1 MITYLVDAFN
11 VLHAEPRLERLLRR
25 DGPGPACQA
34 LVQLFCAW
42 LSLPRRKKV
51 AAVLVVDGRR
61 PLEAGRPGP
70 GPVPGLTVLYMQD
83 EADAELKRRLRLGS
97 GGRRVLVSADREI
110 VAVADATGHE
120 ALAPRA
126 FLRDVQ
132 DDLDHARDQHE
143 RERTLPP
150 REVQAWLR
158 AFGGEPREPAPPGGA
173 PAAPGASN
181 AGAPAAPGAS
191 DPGAPAAPG
200 ARNVRA
206 QPAAPSSPPRPPTAK
221 PTVPPPPARRDQG
234 PLSDAE
240 VRAWKAFFD
249 GPPEPP

>member
-11 VLHAEPRLERLLRR
+11 LMHAEPRLARLLRR
-25 DGPGPACQA
+25 EGPGPACQA

-61 PLEAGRPGP
+61 PLDAGRPGP
-70 GPVPGLTVLYMQD
+70 GPVPGLTVLYMDD
-83 EADAELKRRLRLGS
+83 EADAELKRRLRQGR
-97 GGRRVLVSADREI
+97 GRRVLVSADREI
-110 VAVADATGHE
+110 VAVAEAAGHE
-120 ALAPRA
+120 AVAPRA
-126 FLRDVQ
+126 FLRDLQ
-132 DDLDHARDQHE
+132 DDLDHARERHE
-143 RERTLPP
+143 RERTVPP

-158 AFGGEPREPAPPGGA
+158 LFGGESPAATPPQAPAPASTPRA
-173 PAAPGASN
+173 PTPPSPVAPAPARPPAAPAPQ
-181 AGAPAAPGAS
+181 AAAPAPRRKTR
-191 DPGAPAAPG
+191 PAL
-200 ARNVRA
+200 
-206 QPAAPSSPPRPPTAK
+206 
-221 PTVPPPPARRDQG
+221 PPARRDGG